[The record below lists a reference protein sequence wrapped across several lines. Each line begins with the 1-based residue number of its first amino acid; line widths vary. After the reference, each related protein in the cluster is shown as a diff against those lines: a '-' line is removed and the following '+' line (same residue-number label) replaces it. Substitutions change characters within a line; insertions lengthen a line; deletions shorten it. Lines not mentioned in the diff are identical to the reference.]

1 MYFTF
6 IRSLLEYAD
15 IVWDNLT
22 EDLKDQ
28 IENINLDAARII
40 TGATKLTSKNLL
52 YRETGW
58 ETLEQRRKQHRLI
71 QFYKMYHGLTPDN
84 LKDLITF
91 RNYELHSYST
101 RSSQNL
107 NTILCRTNFYFKSFL
122 PQTIRDWNE
131 LPTDIR
137 NASISIFRKYI
148 NNSVNIPCYFFF
160 GPPVESNL
168 SHKVET

>member
-6 IRSLLEYAD
+6 IRPLLEYAD

-71 QFYKMYHGLTPDN
+71 QFYKMYH
-84 LKDLITF
+84 
-91 RNYELHSYST
+91 
-101 RSSQNL
+101 
-107 NTILCRTNFYFKSFL
+107 
-122 PQTIRDWNE
+122 
-131 LPTDIR
+131 
-137 NASISIFRKYI
+137 
-148 NNSVNIPCYFFF
+148 V
-160 GPPVESNL
+160 
-168 SHKVET
+168 